1 MCPNF
6 YILYYLKNIELTKY
20 KTCEYSHFK
29 FITDRKRILVVH
41 RKLIYFSFTSKLQRL
56 FMSPK
61 IVEHI
66 IWHQSND
73 VMDEA
78 MVHPLN
84 GGVWKHFNSVHP
96 QFSLKIRNVRL
107 GLCSNGFNPF
117 RSFFALDSCWPVIL
131 MIYNLPPEMC
141 ISSKFMFLSMVIP
154 DPNSPGQNI
163 DVCLQ
168 PLIDELK

>member
-1 MCPNF
+1 MA
-6 YILYYLKNIELTKY
+6 
-20 KTCEYSHFK
+20 
-29 FITDRKRILVVH
+29 
-41 RKLIYFSFTSKLQRL
+41 QL
-56 FMSPK
+56 F
-61 IVEHI
+61 
-66 IWHQSND
+66 
-73 VMDEA
+73 
-78 MVHPLN
+78 N

-117 RSFFALDSCWPVIL
+117 RSFFALDSCWSMIL

-141 ISSKFMFLSMVIP
+141 ISSKFMFLSMVIT